1 MLSVAIAPV
10 MFGVVLLV
18 VTMMNVLALIIVI
31 LASLILYTMLK
42 YKYFTDIDFT
52 YNVKYKCNDTVL
64 ILLITLKTVLLHLYF
79 IYLLLLVKS
88 FICNISHK

>member
-31 LASLILYTMLK
+31 LASFILYTMLK

-88 FICNISHK
+88 FICKNQL